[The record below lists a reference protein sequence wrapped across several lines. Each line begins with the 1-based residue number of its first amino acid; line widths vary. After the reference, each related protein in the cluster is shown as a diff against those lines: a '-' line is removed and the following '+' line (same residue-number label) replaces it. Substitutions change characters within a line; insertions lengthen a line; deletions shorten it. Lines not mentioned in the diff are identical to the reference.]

1 MRLPMLILDRFT
13 SFTTID
19 IAAVALLFGL
29 WALVG
34 WRIEHPN
41 SRHPSTSML
50 MQRYRRDWMKEMVTR
65 TPRIFDAQILSTLRQ
80 GTAFFASTCMILLGG
95 TLALIGDTA
104 SIAGV
109 AEDFTQNGHSEVI
122 WEIKLMVPALFLTN
136 AFLKFV
142 WANRLFGYC
151 AVLMAAVPNDTSH
164 EKVYHRASQSAEIN
178 VTAARSFN
186 RGLRSIYFALAS
198 AGWLVGAWVLI
209 GLTLL
214 TCVVIWRREFASES
228 RKVLLDR

>member
-1 MRLPMLILDRFT
+1 MTLFDRL
-13 SFTTID
+13 
-19 IAAVALLFGL
+19 ALLS
-29 WALVG
+29 ALDAAALSFLMIAWLASG
-34 WRIEHPN
+34 WLIEHPPA
-41 SRHPSTSML
+41 SRPSVTPIMSDN
-50 MQRYRRDWMKEMVTR
+50 RRAWMKEMVTR

-95 TLALIGDTA
+95 TLALISDTA

-109 AEDFTQNGHSEVI
+109 AEDFTENDHSEVI

-151 AVLMAAVPNDTSH
+151 AVLMAAVPNDATH

-198 AGWLVGAWVLI
+198 AGWLVCAWVLI

>member
-1 MRLPMLILDRFT
+1 MRVAMLILDRIA

-109 AEDFTQNGHSEVI
+109 AEDFTENDHSEVI

-151 AVLMAAVPNDTSH
+151 AVLMAAVPNDATH